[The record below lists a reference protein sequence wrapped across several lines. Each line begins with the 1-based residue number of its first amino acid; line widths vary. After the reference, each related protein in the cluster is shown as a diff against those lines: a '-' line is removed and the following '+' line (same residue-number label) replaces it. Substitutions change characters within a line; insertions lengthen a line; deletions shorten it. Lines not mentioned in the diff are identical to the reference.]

1 MLNLQA
7 VNHFYGNQHSLWNVD
22 LVLRPGECIGVL
34 GREGMG
40 KTTLVNCIAGHLPV
54 ASGRMTWHDIGAP
67 PQDLTPLS
75 AQSRSAI
82 GIGYVPQDKRIFS
95 QLSVEENLHIA
106 LAAGKPGANA
116 SGGEIYEHFPE
127 LYALRQRKGAS
138 LSDDDQ
144 YQLALARALIIQPR
158 LLILDEPSR
167 GRGPRC
173 LQKLAD
179 LLLRLN
185 RDIGLTVL
193 LAEQHLPFIRRV
205 ADRFCVLHR
214 GRNVAEGDIMAL
226 DEPLLAQWITP
237 DQRPEVQILAEIVAL
252 RDVGKPRYFAEE
264 RRGQSVFQRR
274 QIFGVALARRL
285 YVIGDPPR
293 QR

>member
-116 SGGEIYEHFPE
+116 SSGEIYEHFPE

-144 YQLALARALIIQPR
+144 YQLALARALIVQPR
-158 LLILDEPSR
+158 LLILDEPTASLDGKNSAAVVNLIHDAKAR
-167 GRGPRC
+167 GAAIVGIFH
-173 LQKLAD
+173 D
-179 LLLRLN
+179 E
-185 RDIGLTVL
+185 GV
-193 LAEQHLPFIRRV
+193 RRQV
-205 ADRFCVLHR
+205 ADRLHSM
-214 GRNVAEGDIMAL
+214 GMTA
-226 DEPLLAQWITP
+226 
-237 DQRPEVQILAEIVAL
+237 
-252 RDVGKPRYFAEE
+252 
-264 RRGQSVFQRR
+264 
-274 QIFGVALARRL
+274 
-285 YVIGDPPR
+285 
-293 QR
+293 

>member
-1 MLNLQA
+1 MYYLEAHDVVKQ
-7 VNHFYGNQHSLWNVD
+7 YGSHRALDGVSVQVPKGCIYGLLGPNGAGKST
-22 LVLRPGECIGVL
+22 LVRVVL
-34 GREGMG
+34 GLVTPDEGVIKREE
-40 KTTLVNCIAGHLPV
+40 KL
-54 ASGRMTWHDIGAP
+54 R
-67 PQDLTPLS
+67 
-75 AQSRSAI
+75 
-82 GIGYVPQDKRIFS
+82 IGYVPQDKRIFS

-144 YQLALARALIIQPR
+144 YQLALARALIVQPR

-237 DQRPEVQILAEIVAL
+237 DPA
-252 RDVGKPRYFAEE
+252 P
-264 RRGQSVFQRR
+264 
-274 QIFGVALARRL
+274 
-285 YVIGDPPR
+285 
-293 QR
+293 

>member
-1 MLNLQA
+1 M
-7 VNHFYGNQHSLWNVD
+7 
-22 LVLRPGECIGVL
+22 
-34 GREGMG
+34 
-40 KTTLVNCIAGHLPV
+40 
-54 ASGRMTWHDIGAP
+54 
-67 PQDLTPLS
+67 
-75 AQSRSAI
+75 
-82 GIGYVPQDKRIFS
+82 PQDKRIFS

-116 SGGEIYEHFPE
+116 SGGEIMSIFPE

-144 YQLALARALIIQPR
+144 YQLALARALIVQPR

-193 LAEQHLPFIRRV
+193 LAEQHLPLSAGWRI
-205 ADRFCVLHR
+205 A
-214 GRNVAEGDIMAL
+214 
-226 DEPLLAQWITP
+226 
-237 DQRPEVQILAEIVAL
+237 
-252 RDVGKPRYFAEE
+252 
-264 RRGQSVFQRR
+264 SVSCTGAVTSPKATLWRWMSR
-274 QIFGVALARRL
+274 CWRSG
-285 YVIGDPPR
+285 
-293 QR
+293 

>member
-1 MLNLQA
+1 MGL
-7 VNHFYGNQHSLWNVD
+7 
-22 LVLRPGECIGVL
+22 P
-34 GREGMG
+34 GMG
-40 KTTLVNCIAGHLPV
+40 KTTLVNCITGYQAIESGSICWQLP
-54 ASGRMTWHDIGAP
+54 GGAA
-67 PQDLTPLS
+67 QSLLDLTPPLR
-75 AQSRSAI
+75 AAM

-116 SGGEIYEHFPE
+116 SGGEIYDHFPE

-138 LSDDDQ
+138 LSADDQ
-144 YQLALARALIIQPR
+144 YQLALARALIVQPR

-167 GRGPRC
+167 GAGPRC
-173 LQKLAD
+173 LQKLAE

-237 DQRPEVQILAEIVAL
+237 DPA
-252 RDVGKPRYFAEE
+252 P
-264 RRGQSVFQRR
+264 
-274 QIFGVALARRL
+274 
-285 YVIGDPPR
+285 
-293 QR
+293 

>member
-1 MLNLQA
+1 M
-7 VNHFYGNQHSLWNVD
+7 
-22 LVLRPGECIGVL
+22 
-34 GREGMG
+34 
-40 KTTLVNCIAGHLPV
+40 
-54 ASGRMTWHDIGAP
+54 
-67 PQDLTPLS
+67 
-75 AQSRSAI
+75 
-82 GIGYVPQDKRIFS
+82 
-95 QLSVEENLHIA
+95 EENLHIA
-106 LAAGKPGANA
+106 LAAETRANA

-144 YQLALARALIIQPR
+144 YQLALARALIVQPR

-193 LAEQHLPFIRRV
+193 LAEQHLPIRQV
-205 ADRFCVLHR
+205 ADRFCVLHQ

-237 DQRPEVQILAEIVAL
+237 DPA
-252 RDVGKPRYFAEE
+252 P
-264 RRGQSVFQRR
+264 
-274 QIFGVALARRL
+274 
-285 YVIGDPPR
+285 
-293 QR
+293 

>member
-1 MLNLQA
+1 MGVGGRVGLQKPPVLNSFA
-7 VNHFYGNQHSLWNVD
+7 APRRGP
-22 LVLRPGECIGVL
+22 R
-34 GREGMG
+34 
-40 KTTLVNCIAGHLPV
+40 
-54 ASGRMTWHDIGAP
+54 GRMTWHDIGAP

-144 YQLALARALIIQPR
+144 YQLALARALIVQPR

-237 DQRPEVQILAEIVAL
+237 DPA
-252 RDVGKPRYFAEE
+252 P
-264 RRGQSVFQRR
+264 
-274 QIFGVALARRL
+274 
-285 YVIGDPPR
+285 
-293 QR
+293 